1 MIYLDSLIRLNAWP
15 MDLCMTI
22 AHRTPP
28 LRPVGSL
35 RSTGTVDHLVVPY
48 AIRTTISYPEGEL
61 GPNLAGR
68 QSRMMS
74 DPDLPRT
81 VPVHCRSVTWNQL
94 LGGVQPEPD
103 RVAIVVAVHKELDI
117 DIACGSQYDIKTNKT
132 KARKRSTVTE
142 FSLDA
147 VWIPTGID
155 AVRMVLVW
163 FLTIPFLKPKQLSV
177 PDLLANFLKPR
188 RLYSDQT
195 KRLELVEFRSETE
208 CKQANNELQIRVF
221 GSAPWAT
228 ILMGRNMSVVGFVTL
243 SVMK

>member
-48 AIRTTISYPEGEL
+48 AIRTTISYPEGKL

-142 FSLDA
+142 ISPEA

-155 AVRMVLVW
+155 PVRMMLRW
-163 FLTIPFLKPKQLSV
+163 FLTIPYLKSKQLFV
-177 PDLLANFLKPR
+177 PDLLGNLLKSR
-188 RLYSDQT
+188 RPYSGQI
-195 KRLELVEFRSETE
+195 KCLELGELRSETE
-208 CKQANNELQIRVF
+208 CEQANNELQIRLF
-221 GSAPWAT
+221 SSAPWAT
-228 ILMGRNMSVVGFVTL
+228 ILMGHNMALVGVCY
-243 SVMK
+243 S